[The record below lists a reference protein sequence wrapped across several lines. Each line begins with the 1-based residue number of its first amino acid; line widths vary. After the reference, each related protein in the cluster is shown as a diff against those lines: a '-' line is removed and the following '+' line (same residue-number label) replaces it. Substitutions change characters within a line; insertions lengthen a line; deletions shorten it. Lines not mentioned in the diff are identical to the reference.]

1 METVLKVGK
10 QAQWLAGTA
19 ATIATLLFVGG
30 SLVLAEYYAR
40 TGGGVEMNNGSLAQ
54 HAGKPAS
61 RPS

>member
-30 SLVLAEYYAR
+30 PLMLAEHYAR
-40 TGGGVEMNNGSLAQ
+40 TGGSVHLDNASLAQ
-54 HAGKPAS
+54 QATKPTGRHS
-61 RPS
+61 